1 LRRRGR
7 TRNQGR
13 DRIGNG
19 KVRPA
24 SLRRARWLAHP
35 DGVGA
40 GAAMRDWLST
50 PGSLTARLIAHSRQF
65 RVQKLRQASKVC
77 LADEA
82 AAIGLA
88 RPQHVWERE
97 VLLRCDG
104 KPVVYGHT
112 VVPMSATASD
122 WPLFSALGE
131 RSLGATLFYDPLVRR
146 GQLEFARIRPGH
158 PLLARVQAALGKEGQ
173 DGQSNTVYH
182 ARRCVYR
189 RRQGLL
195 LVTEVFLPA
204 VLNLAATATNLK

>member
-1 LRRRGR
+1 M
-7 TRNQGR
+7 
-13 DRIGNG
+13 
-19 KVRPA
+19 RPA

-35 DGVGA
+35 DGVHA
-40 GAAMRDWLST
+40 GAAMRDWLTT

-65 RVQKLRQASKVC
+65 RVQKLRQQGNLC

-82 AAIGLA
+82 GAIGLA
-88 RPQHVWERE
+88 RPRRVWERE

-112 VVPMSATASD
+112 VVPMSATAHD

-131 RSLGATLFYDPLVRR
+131 RSLGTTLFYDPLVQR

-158 PLLARVQAALGKEGQ
+158 PLLARVHAALGGEGQ
-173 DGQSNTVYH
+173 GGRSDTVYY

-195 LVTEVFLPA
+195 MVTEVFLPA
-204 VLNLAATATNLK
+204 VLDLAAAAINID

>member
-1 LRRRGR
+1 
-7 TRNQGR
+7 
-13 DRIGNG
+13 
-19 KVRPA
+19 VRPA

-35 DGVGA
+35 EGVRA
-40 GAAMRDWLST
+40 DAAMRDWLTT
-50 PGSLTARLIAHSRQF
+50 PGSLTARLIAHSGQF
-65 RVQKLRQASKVC
+65 RVQKLRQQSSPC

-82 AAIGLA
+82 SAIGLA
-88 RPQHVWERE
+88 RPRCVWERE

-112 VVPMSATASD
+112 VVPMSATARD

-131 RSLGATLFYDPLVRR
+131 RSLGTTLFYDPLVRR

-158 PLLARVQAALGKEGQ
+158 PLLARVHAALGDEGLRGRL
-173 DGQSNTVYH
+173 DTPYY

-195 LVTEVFLPA
+195 MVTEVFLPA
-204 VLNLAATATNLK
+204 VLDLAAAINID